1 MTTAQPDMP
10 LPLQNRATTID
21 SSQRT
26 AARVAGLVL
35 LLLMA
40 AGFFS
45 QAYVPGRITVAGDAA
60 ATARNIVASEQLFRI
75 GIAADVLIFAAD
87 ILMAVAFYVLLK
99 KVNPGLA
106 MLAVLWRTAQ
116 ATIMAMNGLS
126 FLTASSVL
134 GGSGTAA
141 ALRPDQLQAL
151 ANTYVGA
158 HAAGFNLGLVFLALG
173 NGVFAYLLFKS
184 NYLPRALSAW
194 GVLAYAVM
202 AAGNLATI
210 VVSGADDTTGGV
222 MIQYLPA
229 FFFEV
234 IAGAWL
240 LFKGVRAPAPTR
252 VHE

>member
-1 MTTAQPDMP
+1 M
-10 LPLQNRATTID
+10 TID

-26 AARVAGLVL
+26 AARVAGFVL

-45 QAYVPGRITVAGDAA
+45 QAYVPGQIIVAGDAA

-87 ILMAVAFYVLLK
+87 IVMAVAFYVLLK

-106 MLAVLWRTAQ
+106 LLALLWRTAQ

-134 GGSGTAA
+134 SGSGTAA
-141 ALRPDQLQAL
+141 ALSPDQLQEL

-158 HAAGFNLGLVFLALG
+158 HTAGFNLGLVFLALG
-173 NGVFAYLLFKS
+173 NGVFAYLLFTS
-184 NYLPRALSAW
+184 NYIPRALSAW
-194 GVLAYAVM
+194 GVLAYVVM

-210 VVSGADDTTGGV
+210 VLSGAEDTAGGV
-222 MIQYLPA
+222 MIHYLPA

-234 IAGAWL
+234 IAGGWL
-240 LFKGVRAPAPTR
+240 LFKGVRAPMPAEPAP

>member
-1 MTTAQPDMP
+1 M
-10 LPLQNRATTID
+10 TID

-26 AARVAGLVL
+26 AARVAGFVL

-40 AGFFS
+40 AAFFS
-45 QAYVPGRITVAGDAA
+45 QAYVPGRIIVAGDAA
-60 ATARNIVASEQLFRI
+60 ATARNIVASETLFRV
-75 GIAADVLIFAAD
+75 GIAADVLVFAAD
-87 ILMAVAFYVLLK
+87 IVMAVAFYVLLK

-106 MLAVLWRTAQ
+106 LLALLWRNAQ

-126 FLTASSVL
+126 FRTASSVL
-134 GGSGTAA
+134 TSTSTAE
-141 ALRPDQLQAL
+141 ALSPDQLQAL

-158 HAAGFNLGLVFLALG
+158 HTAGFNLGLIFLALG

-184 NYLPRALSAW
+184 NYIPRALSAW
-194 GVLAYAVM
+194 GVLAYVVM

-210 VVSGADDTTGGV
+210 VLAGADDTAGGL

-234 IAGAWL
+234 IAGGWL
-240 LFKGVRAPAPTR
+240 LFKGVRAEPAPAR
-252 VHE
+252 ADALG